1 MEMKVA
7 DLKKAS
13 HCWWF
18 DSHRSA
24 KRSPWLQSTLSELE
38 KKTKAMLN
46 VIEGDADSFAQRAE
60 IYYSKRPVLVNM
72 IEDFYRSYR
81 YLAEQHELLR
91 SETSTRHSTSFKCDS
106 SIQSS
111 PHKAWDSTDTSDYP
125 ESEVS
130 EVDDLEPEVV
140 QIESTVLAPSE
151 KIDGFRRNLG
161 AKSLALMLQSD
172 LQLEHKDEVGLMDEN
187 DQLTVKP
194 MDEKVDVSS
203 SPLDFLYSKNSDN
216 FHHYVRKKDDT
227 GSEMED
233 CEVDDVSKMMG
244 EVDGL
249 KLENCTLMAELERKD
264 EEKRHAIRQLSMAV
278 DLLKEE
284 NVDLKKFIRDSRRP
298 GSIFEFK
305 RLKDAFSRTGKL
317 FALTSQ
323 FQPSLMAL

>member
-1 MEMKVA
+1 MEAKVA
-7 DLKKAS
+7 ELKKAS

-38 KKTKAMLN
+38 KKTKGMLN
-46 VIEGDADSFAQRAE
+46 MIEGDADSFAQRAE

-91 SETSTRHSTSFKCDS
+91 SETSTRRSSSFKCDS
-106 SIQSS
+106 SIQNS

-130 EVDDLEPEVV
+130 ELDDLEPEVV
-140 QIESTVLAPSE
+140 QIKSTSVAPSE
-151 KIDGFRRNLG
+151 EIGGLRRNLG
-161 AKSLALMLQSD
+161 AKS
-172 LQLEHKDEVGLMDEN
+172 
-187 DQLTVKP
+187 
-194 MDEKVDVSS
+194 
-203 SPLDFLYSKNSDN
+203 
-216 FHHYVRKKDDT
+216 
-227 GSEMED
+227 
-233 CEVDDVSKMMG
+233 VDDVSKMMG
-244 EVDGL
+244 EVEGL
-249 KLENCTLMAELERKD
+249 KLESRTLLAELERKD
-264 EEKRHAIRQLSMAV
+264 EEKRHVIRQLSMAV

-284 NVDLKKFIRDSRRP
+284 NVGLKKFIRDSRRP

-317 FALTSQ
+317 FALTSKL
-323 FQPSLMAL
+323 QPSLVAL